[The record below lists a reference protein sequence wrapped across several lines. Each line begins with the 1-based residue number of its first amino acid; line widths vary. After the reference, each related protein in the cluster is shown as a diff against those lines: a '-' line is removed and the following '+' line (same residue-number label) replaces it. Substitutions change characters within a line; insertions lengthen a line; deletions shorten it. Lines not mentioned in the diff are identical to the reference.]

1 VLLPLLGAPFV
12 GFLAALVVIAILGV
26 HFLGRALMT
35 FTAIIPTL
43 GAASIARALA
53 ALVFWVALLTLL
65 ATRILLLSAL
75 RLILAAV
82 LTGLF
87 DRRRTT
93 ALIFV
98 VLIGLIALPRR
109 VLLLTRLMPLLRV
122 LLWIPMFLFFF
133 SAFSGHAVSPWSEFD
148 CLPQS

>member
-1 VLLPLLGAPFV
+1 LLNAAFV
-12 GFLAALVVIAILGV
+12 GFLAALVAIAILDV
-26 HFLGRALMT
+26 DFLGRVLVT

-65 ATRILLLSAL
+65 ATGILLLSAL
-75 RLILAAV
+75 RLVLAAV

-87 DRRRTT
+87 DRRQTT

-98 VLIGLIALPRR
+98 VLIGLIARPSRI
-109 VLLLTRLMPLLRV
+109 LLLTRLMPLLRV
-122 LLWIPMFLFFF
+122 LRWIPMFLFFF
-133 SAFSGHAVSPWSEFD
+133 RAFSGHDVSP
-148 CLPQS
+148 